1 MTRAYSD
8 LYLDDAAINLGE
20 AVEYAVHACGIDAD
34 RFVSYFVVSGFAER
48 FGEGDPRIIAG
59 MDGTELARKV
69 LDRVGIPTDAP
80 PLGTAPPTPEYWCG
94 WVLALYQWASGRS
107 FKDIHSRLPMEELL
121 LMYPTLHEAS
131 EQKAVQTIDEVIRS
145 RTTRTNLQNRRILAG
160 HTQRSLS
167 EESGVNLRTL
177 QQYETGAK
185 DINKA
190 SGETLRALSH
200 TLSCRM
206 EDLLEPG
213 PVEPFRGQ
221 SSSTGSIPH
230 SALSSGS

>member
-8 LYLDDAAINLGE
+8 LYLDDAMINLGE

-34 RFVSYFVVSGFAER
+34 RFISYFVVSGFAER
-48 FGEGDPRIIAG
+48 FCEGDPRIISG
-59 MDGTELARKV
+59 MSGTELAQKV
-69 LDRVGIPTDAP
+69 LDKVGIETYAD
-80 PLGTAPPTPEYWCG
+80 PLDTTPPTPEYWCG

-107 FKDIHSRLPMEELL
+107 FGDILSGISMEELL
-121 LMYPTLHEAS
+121 MMYPTLHEAS
-131 EQKAVQTIDEVIRS
+131 EQKAVRTIDEVILS
-145 RTTRTNLQNRRILAG
+145 RRTRTNLQNRRILAG
-160 HTQRSLS
+160 YTQKSLS

-185 DINKA
+185 DIDKA
-190 SGETLRALSH
+190 SGETLRALSRA
-200 TLSCRM
+200 LSCRM
-206 EDLLEPG
+206 EDLLEPK
-213 PVEPFRGQ
+213 PVEPFRDQ